1 MITRRHLILGA
12 CSALLP
18 FAAVPT
24 VDAHDRILVEELV
37 YGVSDAL
44 IRSYI
49 RRHCDRAYWH
59 DGYWWLDGRRYSVIE
74 YRNYLIEDY
83 YRDRRRRQYG
93 HRPPPPPH
101 HRPPPT
107 PRSEFGHRP
116 PPPPKDGNGNNPKQ
130 KGGHAHHS
138 GPKGGS
144 GRRPPS
150 GGRHEPP
157 RR

>member
-24 VDAHDRILVEELV
+24 AEAHDRILVEELV

-93 HRPPPPPH
+93 HRPPPPPKDGH
-101 HRPPPT
+101 GHPPP
-107 PRSEFGHRP
+107 R
-116 PPPPKDGNGNNPKQ
+116 

>member
-24 VDAHDRILVEELV
+24 AEAHDRILVEELV

-83 YRDRRRRQYG
+83 YRDRRHRQYG
-93 HRPPPPPH
+93 HRPPPAPPH
-101 HRPPPT
+101 HRPAPPPHHRPAPPTRAELRHRPPAPPKRDHGHRPPT
-107 PRSEFGHRP
+107 PGGSGHRP
-116 PPPPKDGNGNNPKQ
+116 PPDG
-130 KGGHAHHS
+130 HH
-138 GPKGGS
+138 
-144 GRRPPS
+144 RPP
-150 GGRHEPP
+150 RH
-157 RR
+157 

>member
-24 VDAHDRILVEELV
+24 AEAHDRILVEELV

-93 HRPPPPPH
+93 HRPPPPP
-101 HRPPPT
+101 
-107 PRSEFGHRP
+107 
-116 PPPPKDGNGNNPKQ
+116 